1 MCVPIQGYG
10 NATLPSTPVTPSTLF
25 YGGSTTKA
33 FTTAAFAQLIDAGTV
48 PGLSWRTSIASLIR
62 EDFVLQPSDQ
72 WAQEHLTLVS
82 DITWCSPRSFQHD
95 SFTSCS
101 RDPLL
106 LPIWAI

>member
-1 MCVPIQGYG
+1 MLCIQGYG

-48 PGLSWRTSIASLIR
+48 PGLSWRTPIASLIR

-72 WAQEHLTLVS
+72 WAQEHLTLVR
-82 DITWCSPRSFQHD
+82 IAWCFPRSF
-95 SFTSCS
+95 
-101 RDPLL
+101 
-106 LPIWAI
+106 